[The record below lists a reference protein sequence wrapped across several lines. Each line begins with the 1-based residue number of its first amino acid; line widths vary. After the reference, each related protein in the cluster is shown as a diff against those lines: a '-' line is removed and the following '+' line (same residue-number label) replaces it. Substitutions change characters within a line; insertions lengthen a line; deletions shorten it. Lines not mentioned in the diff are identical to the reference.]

1 MRNGLTFGCAIKIR
15 PIVIPKIMIVCL
27 SYMIVNMGRKIGT
40 LKGFMMLAGSGGA
53 LAFITYVFTDNL
65 SVYQSFFPYLRSY
78 KKDRRSLQSSRAQTA
93 EMTMVPDSAIDALH
107 FRFVQEVS

>member
-1 MRNGLTFGCAIKIR
+1 MAESGT
-15 PIVIPKIMIVCL
+15 IVISASELAKIAVIVCL

-65 SVYQSFFPYLRSY
+65 STAIIISVLRLAS
-78 KKDRRSLQSSRAQTA
+78 SL
-93 EMTMVPDSAIDALH
+93 LH
-107 FRFVQEVS
+107 IQK